1 MRRTTMKTLFAVA
14 IIVLLTAGVLPAFAQ
29 GGQGAQ
35 ERIDAA
41 MARARSQGVP
51 VSLLESKMAE
61 GKAKGVALDRIAVAI
76 ERREAS
82 LERASQAMK
91 GHEPITDAD
100 LSVGADAVDAGVS
113 SAVLTAVTD
122 SAPRERRAV
131 AIAALTELVRRG
143 NAPDAALAR
152 VRDALKRGPDALAAV
167 GTDRGEGGE
176 GASGAPGGG
185 EARGRGAASGPPA
198 NVPAPGGTSQPRKPS
213 TPNPP
218 GSQGRGRQ

>member
-1 MRRTTMKTLFAVA
+1 ALV
-14 IIVLLTAGVLPAFAQ
+14 TAGALPAFAQ

-41 MARARSQGVP
+41 IAHARSQGVP

-61 GKAKGVALDRIAVAI
+61 GECRGVRLDRMAAAI

-82 LERASQAMK
+82 LERAAQAMK

-113 SAVLTAVTD
+113 NAFLKAVTD

-143 NAPDAALAR
+143 TAPDAALAR
-152 VRDALKRGPDALAAV
+152 VREALKRGPDALAAV
-167 GTDRGEGGE
+167 GGEPE
-176 GASGAPGGG
+176 DH
-185 EARGRGAASGPPA
+185 GRGAARSGEVSGRGANPGPPA

-213 TPNPP
+213 TPNAPANP
-218 GSQGRGRQ
+218 GSGRGR